1 MAFVPILPVAS
12 DHGVLSIRVESIST
26 RHTSLDEPVSQQQ
39 STIGLRRRK
48 GTGGVRHR
56 EPNLLLRAA
65 TSMLTP
71 EKPIAKP
78 SRDWRSIRAI
88 ILSSWFNVL
97 LVFIPISWSI
107 NFALPDQHTLI
118 FVLTFL
124 AIIPLAKLLAYATDE
139 FSIWIGQTLAGILNA
154 TLETFFR
161 SVELIVSVRSD
172 HSTLSTE
179 SFSAVNEPILS
190 QLPVASD
197 HSSLSTESF
206 SAVNEP
212 IPSQLPVASDHSA
225 LSTES
230 ISAVD
235 VLIPSQLCTTTLR
248 RRKSTS
254 DICHREPNFLRRAA
268 TLMLTPE
275 KPIAKPPSTWKS
287 IRAMILSSWFNV
299 LLVFIPISWAIH
311 FALPDQHTLIFVL
324 SFLAIIPLDKLRAYA
339 TDDLSIRVGQTL
351 AGLLNATLENVVELI
366 VSIIALTKCELG
378 IVQSSFLVLGMCF
391 FAGGMRFSEQG
402 FGLNAMQVNSSLLTI
417 SAIAILLP
425 GAFHMALQGH
435 PLYSEL
441 STNYNI
447 LRISHGVAIILLSIY
462 GSYLVFQ
469 LFSHRA
475 LYNADIQ
482 KTKGYE
488 GHNPWLQL
496 RLYRRKTAKPI
507 LSPEPM
513 GDEEAATD
521 PTGFASTEDTD
532 SEVETYMSV
541 PVALGL
547 LVVVTTLIA
556 VTAEFLV
563 DSIDDLTESRT
574 IGKEFIAVILLP
586 IVGNAAEHVTSVTVS
601 FKGNITL
608 SLGVA
613 VGSSIQI
620 ALFVIP
626 FIVTL
631 AWIMGKPLTF
641 LFDPLESIVLFVSVL
656 TVNYVVQDGKSN
668 WLEGMILVGL
678 YLILAVTFGFI
689 LALQASSRA
698 VRKDDRLAVLSA
710 MDHDHACTLAIRKL
724 TVD

>member
-26 RHTSLDEPVSQQQ
+26 RHTSVDEPISQQQ

-56 EPNLLLRAA
+56 EPNLLR
-65 TSMLTP
+65 
-71 EKPIAKP
+71 
-78 SRDWRSIRAI
+78 
-88 ILSSWFNVL
+88 
-97 LVFIPISWSI
+97 
-107 NFALPDQHTLI
+107 QHTLI

-124 AIIPLAKLLAYATDE
+124 AIIPLAKLLAYTTDE
-139 FSIWIGQTLAGILNA
+139 FSIWIGQTLAGLLNA

-161 SVELIVSVRSD
+161 NVELIISVHSD
-172 HSTLSTE
+172 HSALSTE
-179 SFSAVNEPILS
+179 SFSAVNEPIPS

-225 LSTES
+225 LSAES

-324 SFLAIIPLDKLRAYA
+324 SFLAIIPLDKLRAYT

-378 IVQSSFLVLGMCF
+378 IVQSSLMGSILSNLLLVLGMCF

-417 SAIAILLP
+417 SAIAISLP

-435 PLYSEL
+435 PSYSEL
-441 STNYNI
+441 STNDNI

-469 LFSHRA
+469 LFSHKA

-563 DSIDDLTESRT
+563 DSINGLTESRA

-601 FKGNITL
+601 LKGNITL

-678 YLILAVTFGFI
+678 YLILAVTFWFYPGTSPSEMF
-689 LALQASSRA
+689 
-698 VRKDDRLAVLSA
+698 VR
-710 MDHDHACTLAIRKL
+710 C
-724 TVD
+724 